1 MKETKNLALDYIR
14 VIALLGVVT
23 DHCIQRFDYPFPVSG
38 LWMGGVNVTIFFA
51 LSAYLFGERWRQ
63 QQMAS
68 FKAIPFLKK
77 RVTRIYIPL
86 WIVVLAIV
94 PIEYYCYHQF
104 DIETIVYNLLGLGWA
119 KPFGAGG
126 HLWYITMMMVL
137 YMAFI
142 LFSRMRLD
150 KYPLWGWLLVL
161 CGIILL
167 YSVFPQYFM
176 TYSHAGPLM
185 FLWGAGLFFYKGEE
199 VLSLVS
205 RHKFVALTIS
215 TALAVSSWLLYVL
228 VPNWHDAYKPWAT
241 ITTCLVGFMAFV
253 VLMSIINPHKE
264 NAAIKH
270 LAGVSYEYYLLHL
283 PLLPVVALMVPNKWL
298 SLAVLLVMAWFLSL
312 LLQYASNMIIQMTN
326 KKG

>member
-1 MKETKNLALDYIR
+1 MKETRNLALDYIR

-23 DHCIQRFDYPFPVSG
+23 DHCIQRFGYPFTVSG
-38 LWMGGVNVTIFFA
+38 LWMGGVNVTIFFS
-51 LSAYLFGERWRQ
+51 LSAYLFGEKWRTQ
-63 QQMAS
+63 KS
-68 FKAIPFLKK
+68 GFKAIPFLKK

-104 DIETIVYNLLGLGWA
+104 DVKTIAYNMLGLGWA

-137 YMAFI
+137 YVAFI

-150 KYPLWGWLLVL
+150 KIPLWSWLLVL

-176 TYSHAGPLM
+176 KYSHAGPLM
-185 FLWGAGLFFYKGEE
+185 FLWGASLFFYKGEE

-241 ITTCLVGFMAFV
+241 ITTCLVGFIAFV
-253 VLMSIINPHKE
+253 VL
-264 NAAIKH
+264 
-270 LAGVSYEYYLLHL
+270 SYFTVCEIF
-283 PLLPVVALMVPNKWL
+283 N
-298 SLAVLLVMAWFLSL
+298 
-312 LLQYASNMIIQMTN
+312 I
-326 KKG
+326 